1 MCEELIK
8 EIENAKTLGR
18 NERRKKERE
27 LQKKYNDGSIRVLS
41 SKTFT
46 KGESLKRKDRRE
58 LIKDKNLLKE
68 LINIIN
74 KYFPMLNKLLDDLTD
89 KRHKSYIT
97 YSIRTLILTRI
108 FALLCGITSMNE
120 MNTKFNKDEAISNLS
135 SICNKNLIEVPDC
148 QTIQDVIEQLNI
160 EEIRNIRKYMVKSLI
175 RSKMFD
181 KYRYNGAF

>member
-8 EIENAKTLGR
+8 EIEIAKTLGR
-18 NERRKKERE
+18 SERRKKERE
-27 LQKKYNDGSIRVLS
+27 LQKKYNDGSIRVLY

-135 SICNKNLIEVPDC
+135 SICNKNLGV
-148 QTIQDVIEQLNI
+148 TVIYCHSFFAL
-160 EEIRNIRKYMVKSLI
+160 L
-175 RSKMFD
+175 
-181 KYRYNGAF
+181 

>member
-1 MCEELIK
+1 MCEELMK

-18 NERRKKERE
+18 SERRKKERE

-74 KYFPMLNKLLDDLTD
+74 KYFPMLMCILWGGLKLPPN
-89 KRHKSYIT
+89 IP
-97 YSIRTLILTRI
+97 I
-108 FALLCGITSMNE
+108 FTFFLLSVLKI
-120 MNTKFNKDEAISNLS
+120 
-135 SICNKNLIEVPDC
+135 
-148 QTIQDVIEQLNI
+148 
-160 EEIRNIRKYMVKSLI
+160 
-175 RSKMFD
+175 
-181 KYRYNGAF
+181 